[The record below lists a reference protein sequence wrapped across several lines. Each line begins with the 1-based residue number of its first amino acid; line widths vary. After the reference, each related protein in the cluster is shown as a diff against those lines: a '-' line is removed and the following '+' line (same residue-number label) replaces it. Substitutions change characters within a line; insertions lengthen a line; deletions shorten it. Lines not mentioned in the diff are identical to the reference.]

1 MGLVKVINKYFSSYI
16 ISDKRRD
23 HYYCKTLSG
32 TVLAA
37 PARKRIMNPSSNKKR
52 NRNIIDDGSVI
63 SVSKGQ
69 CMMIVSQGQIV
80 EVCAEPGI
88 FLYDSLSEPS
98 IFCGD
103 LGDYMNDVFQNM
115 KKSFTFEF
123 EIPSDSHIYYFNTS
137 ELDRKRYG
145 TISPILFRK
154 GGQHNGLNQYV
165 YISCYGTFSYRIV
178 NPILFY
184 ENVCGDI
191 EFDYDKTGLDEQLT
205 SELLEALQPAFA
217 QISQIW
223 KMPYFSLPKYE
234 DEITKTLNETLSEEW
249 SQTRG
254 IELVSF
260 KISDIQEI
268 PEYAMM
274 NQERDS
280 KQKALTSLI
289 QQSSKQ
295 GCLNY
300 DDITHCANEYFLPNE
315 DVVWLHD
322 SLKSSGISISDEQ
335 INIDG
340 KYEYDDFAQRNYED
354 IYRKIID
361 LDPSLESFVDEVK
374 SIIPPQWREY
384 SQLKDQMKS
393 GNHYARERM
402 IEMTMRIALKEGL
415 YRTEIYETDIQDT
428 IGDACLG
435 LVTAANRYHSNSN
448 ESFHSYAS
456 LWILQNIERNQPTR
470 RPLVYYPTHFRD
482 VYFSVYRFLKS
493 DFDET
498 DDKKTTDLKKKLK
511 TQFGLSDEKAGDV
524 IDAMIPFESFEEKYS
539 DFLVDGSAEEDEYEI
554 EENDLPEYP
563 EELISDGNVEKT
575 VMRDALKD
583 QLYTGLGYLK
593 EKERMI
599 IKYRFGF
606 YDNKE
611 MTLAEIGAI
620 YGISR
625 ERVRQIEK
633 KALERMRSSEK
644 FKELFKDFSSDDF

>member
-37 PARKRIMNPSSNKKR
+37 PARKRILNPSSKKKG
-52 NRNIIDDGSVI
+52 NRNVIDDGSVI

-69 CMMIVSQGQIV
+69 CMMIVSRGRIV

-103 LGDYMNDVFQNM
+103 LGDYMNDVLQNM

-123 EIPSDSHIYYFNTS
+123 EIPGDSHIYYFNTT

-154 GGQHNGLNQYV
+154 GGQHNGLNQY
-165 YISCYGTFSYRIV
+165 ISCDGTFSYRIV

-191 EFDYDKTGLDEQLT
+191 ESDYDKTGLDEQLT

-223 KMPYFSLPKYE
+223 KMPYFSLPEYE
-234 DEITKTLNETLSEEW
+234 DEITKALDEILLEKW
-249 SQTRG
+249 SRMRG

-260 KISDIQEI
+260 EISGIQEI

-274 NQERDS
+274 NQGRDS

-295 GCLNY
+295 GYLNY
-300 DDITHCANEYFLPNE
+300 DDITHCANAYFLSNE
-315 DVVWLHD
+315 DEIWLHD
-322 SLKSSGISISDEQ
+322 SLKSRGISIFDDQIKIDE
-335 INIDG
+335 
-340 KYEYDDFAQRNYED
+340 KYEYNDFAQLNYED
-354 IYRKIID
+354 IYRKIVD
-361 LDPSLESFVDEVK
+361 LAPNLEPFVDEVK
-374 SIIPPQWREY
+374 RIIPPQWREY

-402 IEMTMRIALKEGL
+402 IEMIMRIALKEGL
-415 YRTEIYETDIQDT
+415 YRAEVYDTDIQDT

-435 LVTAANRYHSNSN
+435 LVTAANRYPLNSN

-456 LWILQNIERNQPTR
+456 LWILQNISRNQPTR
-470 RPLVYYPTHFRD
+470 RPLVYYPAHFRD
-482 VYFSVYRFLKS
+482 VYFSVYQFLKS

-539 DFLVDGSAEEDEYEI
+539 DFLVDGSAVGNEYEI

-563 EELISDGNVEKT
+563 VELISDGSVEKIA
-575 VMRDALKD
+575 MRNAQIE
-583 QLYTGLGYLK
+583 QLETELGLLD
-593 EKERMI
+593 ERERNI
-599 IKYRFGF
+599 IVYRFGLF
-606 YDNKE
+606 NKDE
-611 MTLAEIGAI
+611 ITLAEIGTI

-633 KALERMRSSEK
+633 NAIGKLRK
-644 FKELFKDFSSDDF
+644 HLNLDDFSDVYF